1 MMLQRSDGN
10 YQSGALGQQ
19 RFVISLQLARCRCSS
34 RPLAVVSS
42 DTRARPRSRAQDA
55 AIAIRDAIEE
65 EAAMH
70 RLFQFVIVGA
80 LAGNSLASAAD
91 LTVDVAGLLNAKGT
105 VMVAVF
111 DSAGHFLKQPLRTAA
126 VAAQPGQ
133 VQLLISDLAPGDYAV
148 SLFQDENGNGK
159 LDKNL
164 VGMPVE
170 PYGFSND
177 AAGSNGPP
185 GFEQAR
191 VQVGAA
197 GNTVTVSLR

>member
-1 MMLQRSDGN
+1 
-10 YQSGALGQQ
+10 
-19 RFVISLQLARCRCSS
+19 VKQLFQC
-34 RPLAVVSS
+34 V
-42 DTRARPRSRAQDA
+42 A
-55 AIAIRDAIEE
+55 AIML
-65 EAAMH
+65 AAT
-70 RLFQFVIVGA
+70 
-80 LAGNSLASAAD
+80 SLAQAAD
-91 LTVDVAGLLNAKGT
+91 LRVDVAGLANARGT

-126 VAAQPGQ
+126 VAAQAGK

-164 VGMPVE
+164 VGMPIE

-177 AAGSNGPP
+177 APSNDGPP

-191 VQVGAA
+191 VHVGAA
-197 GNTVTVSLR
+197 GNVVTVSLR

>member
-1 MMLQRSDGN
+1 
-10 YQSGALGQQ
+10 
-19 RFVISLQLARCRCSS
+19 VKQLFQC
-34 RPLAVVSS
+34 
-42 DTRARPRSRAQDA
+42 
-55 AIAIRDAIEE
+55 IA
-65 EAAMH
+65 AAM
-70 RLFQFVIVGA
+70 
-80 LAGNSLASAAD
+80 LATTGMAQAAD
-91 LTVDVAGLLNAKGT
+91 LTVDVAGLANARGT

-133 VQLLISDLAPGDYAV
+133 VQLLINDLAPGDYAV

-164 VGMPVE
+164 VGMPIE

-191 VQVGAA
+191 VQVGAT

>member
-1 MMLQRSDGN
+1 MHSREN
-10 YQSGALGQQ
+10 A
-19 RFVISLQLARCRCSS
+19 VKQLFQC
-34 RPLAVVSS
+34 
-42 DTRARPRSRAQDA
+42 
-55 AIAIRDAIEE
+55 IA
-65 EAAMH
+65 AAM
-70 RLFQFVIVGA
+70 
-80 LAGNSLASAAD
+80 LATTGMAQSAD
-91 LTVDVAGLLNAKGT
+91 LTVDVAGLANAKGT

-111 DSAGHFLKQPLRTAA
+111 DSAGHFLKQPLRTAT

-133 VQLLISDLAPGDYAV
+133 VQLLINDLAPGDYAV

-164 VGMPVE
+164 VGMPIE

>member
-1 MMLQRSDGN
+1 VKQ
-10 YQSGALGQQ
+10 
-19 RFVISLQLARCRCSS
+19 
-34 RPLAVVSS
+34 
-42 DTRARPRSRAQDA
+42 
-55 AIAIRDAIEE
+55 
-65 EAAMH
+65 
-70 RLFQFVIVGA
+70 LFQCVAAAV
-80 LAGNSLASAAD
+80 LATTSLAQAAD
-91 LTVDVAGLLNAKGT
+91 LTVDVAGLQSAKGA

-133 VQLLISDLAPGDYAV
+133 VQLLINDLAPGDYAV

-164 VGMPVE
+164 VGMPIE

-177 AAGSNGPP
+177 AAASNGPP
-185 GFEQAR
+185 GFDQAR
-191 VQVGAA
+191 VHVGAA